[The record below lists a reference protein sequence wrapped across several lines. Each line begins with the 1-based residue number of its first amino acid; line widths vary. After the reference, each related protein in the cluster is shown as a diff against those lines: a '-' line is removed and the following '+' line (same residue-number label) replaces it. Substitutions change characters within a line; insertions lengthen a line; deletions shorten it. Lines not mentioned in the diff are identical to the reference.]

1 MIDKY
6 TLCQKMKELYPDI
19 GKCGIDVNVYFGEQE
34 NTWSVNLKKDSDE
47 LKTFLEENEAEK
59 CVGVGFETARLR
71 GKIDRIKGL
80 ER

>member
-47 LKTFLEENEAEK
+47 LKTFL
-59 CVGVGFETARLR
+59 
-71 GKIDRIKGL
+71 
-80 ER
+80 